1 MVEPRSQKLQIRQYQ
16 LHPFWDNSYVDL
28 EYVNE
33 EFNDAPQ
40 LMIWRGQ
47 GYADRFTGDMCDMR
61 YTQPE
66 WNKRFIEIFQGQGWK
81 DIGTSYYRMNTGTVL
96 PSHQDRYVKYISLFG
111 LQGREH
117 SIRRAIVF
125 LEDWQPGHYAEYED
139 RPFVNWRAGS
149 VIEWTYD
156 TPHMAANL
164 GPTPR
169 YTLQITGHVSD

>member
-33 EFNDAPQ
+33 EFNDALQ
-40 LMIWRGQ
+40 LMVWRGQ
-47 GYADRFTGDMCDMR
+47 GYANRFTGDMCDLR
-61 YTQPE
+61 YPQPE

-81 DIGTSYYRMNTGTVL
+81 DIGTSYYRMTTGTVL

-117 SIRRAIVF
+117 NIRRAIVF

-139 RPFVNWRAGS
+139 RPFVDWRAGS